1 MKRLLFAG
9 ILILVSGCIASPTMM
24 REKRVASYK
33 EKNPDVSSEV
43 IDAITERQLLSKM
56 TMDQVKLSWGKPGK
70 TKVIKAGGGKDETI
84 WYYYDSDGTVGG
96 LDTSSLFAM
105 DVPAK
110 RVNFDSDGKVE
121 EWKIYDEELG
131 TSRITAMTKT
141 LPTSVMSGGKG
152 QNVVRAGSYYGWP
165 YIILSST
172 KGKGAEG
179 TAVLNGRTVRI
190 GESIKDV
197 TLTAVG
203 SHGVKLQFKD
213 QVGILKKGETT
224 Q

>member
-9 ILILVSGCIASPTMM
+9 MLILVSGCIASPRMM
-24 REKRVASYK
+24 RDKRIAIYK
-33 EKNPDVSSEV
+33 QKNPDVSSEV
-43 IDAITERQLLSKM
+43 MGAITEKQLLFEM

-70 TKVIKAGGGKDETI
+70 TKVIKVGGGKDETI
-84 WYYYDSDGTVGG
+84 WYYYDSEGTAGG
-96 LDTSSLFAM
+96 LDSSSLFAM

-110 RVNFDSDGKVE
+110 RVNFDSDDKVE
-121 EWKIYDEELG
+121 EWKIYDEELE

-141 LPTSVMSGGKG
+141 LPRSVMSGGKG

-165 YIILSST
+165 YMILSST
-172 KGKGAEG
+172 KGKGRAG

-190 GESIKDV
+190 GESIKEV

-203 SHGVKLQFKD
+203 SHGVKLRFKD